1 MTQTM
6 SGTLG
11 AGAPRERI
19 GTITLIKGAIARVR
33 AAGLPLLAFC
43 LAYGAIQSVIQV
55 GATQAGLKLATPSFT
70 LGYLAYAAV
79 SGAIAGFGSALG
91 LRLLIRGREGWLKPD
106 RGFYECAAL
115 LGLMA
120 FGILLLAV
128 AMAPGASASAAAD
141 PGGLAARSFALSA
154 VYLVGIYVGI
164 KLTLWPIGRL
174 TGHVEVTPAR
184 SWRLMRKATRG
195 YILAHVVFGIPFM
208 IVLFGGRAALGVQLT
223 EVTPAASVLSAFA
236 GVVFAIFSQAVTA
249 TLFHLRVEAPSSV
262 AEVFD

>member
-19 GTITLIKGAIARVR
+19 GTITLVKGAIARIR
-33 AAGLPLLAFC
+33 AAGLPLLAFW
-43 LAYGAIQSVIQV
+43 LAYSAIQSVMQIGV
-55 GATQAGLKLATPSFT
+55 TQAGLKLAMPSLS

-79 SGAIAGFGSALG
+79 GAAVAGLGTALG
-91 LRLLIRGREGWLKPD
+91 LRLLLRGREGWLKAD
-106 RGFYECAAL
+106 RGLFECAAL
-115 LGLMA
+115 YGLMA
-120 FGILLLAV
+120 SGILILSA
-128 AMAPGASASAAAD
+128 AMASGSSTAAD
-141 PGGLAARSFALSA
+141 PGALAVRSFAFLA
-154 VYLVGIYVGI
+154 LYLVGIYVAL
-164 KLTLWPIGRL
+164 KLTLWPIGLL
-174 TGHVEVTPAR
+174 TRHAEVTPAR